1 MRAQFITAQQIGE
14 IMGVGRS
21 RAYEIVRQLNQELEA
36 MGYITTAGKCPLA
49 YFKEK
54 CYGFQIEGGE
64 N

>member
-1 MRAQFITAQQIGE
+1 
-14 IMGVGRS
+14 MGVGRS